1 MARNAASFQSRRR
14 MGRRYTVAV
23 FVLFALVGGWILL
36 WKFAA
41 GKVDETL
48 NGWRAREA
56 QAGRAYAC
64 GTQTVGGF
72 PFRIVVGC
80 NDLSA
85 VFHDRALPFEVK
97 TRGIQVE
104 AELYRPTELNGTFTG
119 PLTIADPGQ
128 QPVLAADWRH
138 GTVSLQGTPI
148 SPKEVRLS
156 FDGPTLD
163 RVDGARSNL
172 FSAKRLEVT
181 GRLVGGSVTDNPV
194 VELALRLER
203 GSLPGLHPA
212 AIPPINA
219 DIAVHLRGLH
229 DFRPKPWPQRFR
241 DIQAANGRIEIT
253 RGRVKQGETI
263 ATGTGALS
271 LTADGYLQGQVR
283 VTIAGLE
290 PFLKAIGAAQMV
302 QKSQGMD
309 KFAGFLDRLSPG
321 LGDVARREAGANLA
335 AGINMLGEPTTLEGK
350 HAVALPLRFEQG
362 AVFLGPIPIGR
373 TPPLF

>member
-1 MARNAASFQSRRR
+1 ML
-14 MGRRYTVAV
+14 AV
-23 FVLFALVGGWILL
+23 IVLFALIGGWIVL

-41 GKVDETL
+41 GKAEETL

-72 PFRIVVGC
+72 PFRIVVAC
-80 NDLSA
+80 DNASA
-85 VFHDRALPFEVK
+85 VFHDRAPPFAIKTQRIEVA
-97 TRGIQVE
+97 
-104 AELYRPTELNGTFTG
+104 AEVYRPTVLSGTFTG
-119 PLTIADPGQ
+119 PLTVADPGQ
-128 QPVLAADWRH
+128 PPVLAAKWRR
-138 GTVSLQGTPI
+138 GTVNLQGLPA
-148 SPKEVRLS
+148 SPERVTLS
-156 FDGPTLD
+156 FEGPTLD
-163 RVDGARSNL
+163 RVDGNARRNL
-172 FSAKRLEVT
+172 FSAKHFEVT
-181 GRLVGGSVTDNPV
+181 GRLIGGSVTDKPV
-194 VELALRLER
+194 VELSLRLDR

-212 AIPPINA
+212 AIPPIDA
-219 DIAVHLRGLH
+219 DIAVRLRGLQ
-229 DFRPKPWPQRFR
+229 DFKPKPWPQRFR

-253 RGRVKQGETI
+253 RGRVQQGETI

-283 VTIAGLE
+283 VTVAGLE

-309 KFAGFLDRLSPG
+309 KLAGFLDRLSPG

-335 AGINMLGEPTTLEGK
+335 AGINMLGQPATLEGK
-350 HAVALPLRFEQG
+350 SAVALPLRFEQG